1 MTSKVDDHLPMHTPV
16 VLEEDDPLFLRA
28 GVLRTRS
35 ETTVILSVSLPITI
49 TTIFD
54 STHGIPILRIKR
66 QSRSR
71 TTTSILYRR
80 RVPTGGLGERQLTG
94 MVPRVRTVSQG
105 GDGLARDRHG
115 EGSEEGDK
123 GNRREHF

>member
-1 MTSKVDDHLPMHTPV
+1 MASKVDDHLPMHTPV
-16 VLEEDDPLFLRA
+16 VLREDDPLFLRP
-28 GVLRTRS
+28 GVLRTRP
-35 ETTVILSVSLPITI
+35 ETTVIISIILPIPI

-71 TTTSILYRR
+71 TTTSVLHGC

-94 MVPRVRTVSQG
+94 MVPGIRTVSQG
-105 GDGLARDRHG
+105 GDGLARD
-115 EGSEEGDK
+115 
-123 GNRREHF
+123 